1 MLAHPDGA
9 SGRPARV
16 LFSLYLG
23 TLLMRAVGAALA
35 RVSVESV
42 ESVEHVAP
50 AAYRIHEVDEGT
62 QPA

>member
-23 TLLMRAVGAALA
+23 TLLMRAVAAALA
-35 RVSVESV
+35 RVSV